1 MTEKIKRGFSYLK
14 GKISSGLKHLKGVSK
29 GGEEFTHKLDKILQP
44 ANKKEKPLPRP
55 KFIHGKMGEVVNKID
70 SNKPFLLYISGD
82 DSSSH
87 HFETNILTQPVII
100 KIMDDHFECLGLI
113 STSSEGKLVMQKL
126 EQETVPVVLVI
137 KIVKEKNI
145 SDIKYMLDG
154 ENLIHDDGKEYKLF
168 LK

>member
-100 KIMDDHFECLGLI
+100 KIMVKSSPPILKTYIGRSFRMFGTDIHFE
-113 STSSEGKLVMQKL
+113 
-126 EQETVPVVLVI
+126 
-137 KIVKEKNI
+137 
-145 SDIKYMLDG
+145 
-154 ENLIHDDGKEYKLF
+154 
-168 LK
+168 

>member
-1 MTEKIKRGFSYLK
+1 MTEKIKRGISYLK

-87 HFETNILTQPVII
+87 HFETNILTQPEII
-100 KIMDDHFECLGLI
+100 KIMVKSSPPILKTYIGRSFRMFGTDIHFE
-113 STSSEGKLVMQKL
+113 
-126 EQETVPVVLVI
+126 
-137 KIVKEKNI
+137 
-145 SDIKYMLDG
+145 
-154 ENLIHDDGKEYKLF
+154 
-168 LK
+168 